1 MTTKELNALKRKMK
15 EIPYPEDEIEKDLNS
30 LTVQNFLEIFRPSEK
45 IVLASRGT
53 KKGKPYVAHCCT
65 KCGRVWFSSKEENC
79 TCDGEKGFLL
89 SISNYYS
96 YYRTLPWSFLLE
108 KTDEY
113 IILAVGKISINLKH
127 ANPLPEK
134 EFITKEEFFGCLSVE
149 LTPQKQYLVSADPER
164 GTRFYNPDSRTVYRK
179 APTNQ
184 YVYLKNSWFLN
195 QDSFA
200 GISLEN
206 IMEAV
211 TKFSLETNSKDNKK
225 PIQRIAANLET
236 HTADA
241 SSYLETIK
249 KDLANSNLRTIADEG
264 FGGERTYGI
273 YCGKCKTIHNHV
285 AENESELYCPNCG
298 NRIGYVGSST
308 SKKYCFLEL
317 MDDSTILFRIFYG
330 KWSFNESGNLSVS
343 TEIKEKVR
351 LWAAEKSIQAYIPVC
366 NSNSEI
372 SWEKIRFSEIKSDL
386 LSLNWL
392 QRPEDLIAL
401 FDKSILKEFHI
412 PEVCKLDKI
421 DAPENIHIELDQ
433 GSYIYKIYK
442 IPGIKILSKAGL
454 VSIIDSG
461 FVSGNISG
469 KTPEEILGVSTKTV
483 AAIKEYGLNYKQA
496 HIYEQMIR
504 IDEHLTY
511 DDFLSVSEEKD
522 PHKLLEIKRSYGI
535 NYADS
540 LAYLDFIVKD
550 NCIPRL
556 EALGI
561 WFYYLRKCKELSYDF
576 SDKTIIFPDSLKL
589 AADRASYAVS
599 NMDNF

>member
-1 MTTKELNALKRKMK
+1 
-15 EIPYPEDEIEKDLNS
+15 
-30 LTVQNFLEIFRPSEK
+30 
-45 IVLASRGT
+45 
-53 KKGKPYVAHCCT
+53 
-65 KCGRVWFSSKEENC
+65 
-79 TCDGEKGFLL
+79 
-89 SISNYYS
+89 
-96 YYRTLPWSFLLE
+96 
-108 KTDEY
+108 
-113 IILAVGKISINLKH
+113 
-127 ANPLPEK
+127 
-134 EFITKEEFFGCLSVE
+134 
-149 LTPQKQYLVSADPER
+149 
-164 GTRFYNPDSRTVYRK
+164 
-179 APTNQ
+179 
-184 YVYLKNSWFLN
+184 
-195 QDSFA
+195 
-200 GISLEN
+200 
-206 IMEAV
+206 
-211 TKFSLETNSKDNKK
+211 
-225 PIQRIAANLET
+225 
-236 HTADA
+236 
-241 SSYLETIK
+241 
-249 KDLANSNLRTIADEG
+249 
-264 FGGERTYGI
+264 
-273 YCGKCKTIHNHV
+273 
-285 AENESELYCPNCG
+285 
-298 NRIGYVGSST
+298 
-308 SKKYCFLEL
+308 

-372 SWEKIRFSEIKSDL
+372 SWEKIRFSEIKYDL